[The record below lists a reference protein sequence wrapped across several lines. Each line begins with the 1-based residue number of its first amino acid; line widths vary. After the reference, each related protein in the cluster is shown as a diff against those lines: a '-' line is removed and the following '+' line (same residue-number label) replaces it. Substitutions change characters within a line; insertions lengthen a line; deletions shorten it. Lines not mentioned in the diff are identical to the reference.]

1 MAAYNM
7 RRLPLL
13 HSLLREFYSFQVE
26 DINADFIYDTL
37 PLLFDVFLCS
47 KVKII
52 PKFID
57 SIAASNTVY
66 QNLKKKYYRDYFK
79 YCRGSMTLEFKLPFT
94 VQFYGGFIP
103 FSHQNILQ
111 AISIVIMRKKKEKYV
126 DTQDSE
132 FCIQNNSK
140 MTVVIGVVQWYFRG

>member
-26 DINADFIYDTL
+26 DINAGFIYDTL

-47 KVKII
+47 KVKMI
-52 PKFID
+52 PRFID
-57 SIAASNTVY
+57 SIVAYNTVY
-66 QNLKKKYYRDYFK
+66 QNLKKKYCRDYFK
-79 YCRGSMTLEFKLPFT
+79 YCRGSVTLEFMLTFAVHFLWRFHTIFT
-94 VQFYGGFIP
+94 SKYIASYFHSY
-103 FSHQNILQ
+103 HEKKRRNTWIL
-111 AISIVIMRKKKEKYV
+111 K
-126 DTQDSE
+126 TE

-140 MTVVIGVVQWYFRG
+140 MIVVIGVAQ